1 MSGGHESGFKYCS
14 IYAKLGHIDSFE
26 GPLLLTLN
34 SFKLQNKEIANIKML
49 AQIMRLKILKI
60 SVFEARQMLSK
71 CLVFQ
76 KFEAGMLINYMLIK

>member
-26 GPLLLTLN
+26 GPLPLLLTLETAELGN
-34 SFKLQNKEIANIKML
+34 CKCENACTICETQNAKNF
-49 AQIMRLKILKI
+49 

-71 CLVFQ
+71 CLVF
-76 KFEAGMLINYMLIK
+76 